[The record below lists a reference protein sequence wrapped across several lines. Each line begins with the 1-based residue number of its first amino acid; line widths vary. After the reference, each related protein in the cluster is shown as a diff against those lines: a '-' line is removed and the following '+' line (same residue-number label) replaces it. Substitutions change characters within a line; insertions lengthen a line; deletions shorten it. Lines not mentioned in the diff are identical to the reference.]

1 VVQRALAAMLSREAV
16 LSLTYDRCLEWMRHG
31 AIAAAFGAESYF
43 RLPCHS
49 WQKGGVEN
57 MNGLLRRYLPKGV
70 SFPSEEM
77 DHEWLREVKAERNVR
92 PRRLL
97 GCRTPAEVARESR
110 DRSACPPAAARLR

>member
-1 VVQRALAAMLSREAV
+1 MSGSERALAAMLCSEAV
-16 LSLTYDRCLEWMRHG
+16 LSLTYARGLEWMRHG

-43 RLPCHS
+43 CLPCHS

-57 MNGLLRRYLPKGV
+57 MNGLRRRYLPKGV

-77 DHEWLREVKAERNVR
+77 HHEWLRGVDAERDGC

-110 DRSACPPAAARLR
+110 NRSV